1 MPRLPAAPLHHPRRT
16 LAAAAAGAGL
26 LGLGVAW
33 LGREDTLARLQR
45 AGQLRAGYAVEAPY
59 AVVLPDGSVGGESPR
74 TLRHVAARLG
84 LDRID
89 WLQLPFEGLID
100 ALRAR
105 RVDVVSAGLFVT
117 PARAA
122 RVRFADPTLRVRAGL
137 LRRRSAQPPPAAYA
151 DLARP
156 GAGRIAALQGSVE
169 QERLATAGLPAA
181 ALLAVPDALAA
192 RAALHNGAA
201 AAFAISLPAAR
212 MLAMGDAGLEA
223 LAIAAGPGLADDWV
237 ASAFHPDDASLQRA
251 WNTAQAGWVGSAEH
265 LALVQGYGFEA
276 ADLATGVTL
285 AQVLGR

>member
-16 LAAAAAGAGL
+16 LAA
-26 LGLGVAW
+26 AW

-137 LRRRSAQPPPAAYA
+137 LRR
-151 DLARP
+151 
-156 GAGRIAALQGSVE
+156 
-169 QERLATAGLPAA
+169 
-181 ALLAVPDALAA
+181 LLAVPDALAA